1 MTEQQN
7 SIFDPLNYLIDSFWA
22 SLPEEAANDLATFK
36 KDVLSGVK
44 NVVDGLVEQEI
55 KWTDRHLEN
64 ARKMREQYQ
73 HEAASQTN
81 AEESAAESA
90 AS

>member
-1 MTEQQN
+1 MAEKQN

-36 KDVLSGVK
+36 KDVLTGVK

-55 KWTDRHLEN
+55 KWTDRHLDN

-73 HEAASQTN
+73 REAQTK
-81 AEESAAESA
+81 EPAAESA

>member
-1 MTEQQN
+1 MAEKQN

-36 KDVLSGVK
+36 KDVLTGVK

-55 KWTDRHLEN
+55 KWTDRHLDN

-73 HEAASQTN
+73 REAK
-81 AEESAAESA
+81 AEEPAAESA

>member
-1 MTEQQN
+1 MAEQQN

-36 KDVLSGVK
+36 KDVLTGVK
-44 NVVDGLVEQEI
+44 NVVGGLVEQEI
-55 KWTDRHLEN
+55 KWTDIHLEN

-73 HEAASQTN
+73 RDK
-81 AEESAAESA
+81 AEPEAAESA

>member
-1 MTEQQN
+1 MAEQQD

-36 KDVLSGVK
+36 KDVLTGVK

-55 KWTDRHLEN
+55 KWTDRHLDN

-73 HEAASQTN
+73 REAQAK
-81 AEESAAESA
+81 EPAAEST

>member
-1 MTEQQN
+1 MAEQQN

-36 KDVLSGVK
+36 KDILTGVK

-55 KWTDRHLEN
+55 KWTDIHLDN

-73 HEAASQTN
+73 REAKT
-81 AEESAAESA
+81 EEPAAESV

>member
-1 MTEQQN
+1 MAEQQG

-36 KDVLSGVK
+36 KDVLTGVK

-55 KWTDRHLEN
+55 KWTDRHLDN

-73 HEAASQTN
+73 REAQ
-81 AEESAAESA
+81 AEEPAAESA